1 MKAVHISSPGQV
13 ELADLPMP
21 EPAPGEALLRVRYAG
36 VCGSD
41 LQTFTGNQPF
51 ATYPRIPGHEFS
63 AEIIKINGEAPDL
76 KQGMLVTGNPYFNC
90 SSCSPCRR
98 GLVNCCE
105 SNETM
110 GVHRDGAFREYFTLP
125 IERVYPGESLSA
137 EQLAMIEP
145 FSIGFHAATQA
156 KVSPGDRV
164 LVLGAGAIGIFA
176 LLSAKLMGA
185 SVWIADILPSRL
197 EVAQK
202 MGADGTILLTE
213 VKDIERTAREL
224 TDNNGF
230 DVALEA
236 TGVPESFL
244 NAMAASM
251 YGGRI
256 ALIGNGKREV
266 SFNQSL
272 IVKKQLTIV
281 GSRNSLDAFKPL
293 IKHVAAGDVNI
304 EGMHTATYPFPQTI
318 DAMQDLLDKPAD
330 NVKVLISF

>member
-1 MKAVHISSPGQV
+1 MKAVHVSSPGHV
-13 ELADLPMP
+13 ELADLPRP

-63 AEIIKINGEAPDL
+63 AELVEINGEAPGL
-76 KQGMLVTGNPYFNC
+76 EQGMLVTGNPYFNC
-90 SSCSPCRR
+90 GSCSPCRR

-110 GVHRDGAFREYFTLP
+110 GVHRDGAFCEYITLP

-137 EQLAMIEP
+137 QQLAMIEP

-156 KVSPGDRV
+156 RVAPGDRV

-176 LLSAKLMGA
+176 LLSAKLLGA

-197 EVAQK
+197 EIAQR

-213 VKDIERTAREL
+213 VEDLEATAREL
-224 TDNNGF
+224 TDDNGF

-236 TGVPESFL
+236 TGVPQSFL

-272 IVKKQLTIV
+272 IIKKELTIL
-281 GSRNSLDAFKPL
+281 GSRNSLDAFRPL
-293 IKHVAAGDVNI
+293 IRHVAAGDVDI

-318 DAMQDLLDKPAD
+318 DAMQDLLAHPEN

>member
-1 MKAVHISSPGQV
+1 MKAVHISSPGHV
-13 ELADLPMP
+13 EITDLPRP
-21 EPAPGEALLRVRYAG
+21 EPARGEALLRVRYAG
-36 VCGSD
+36 LCGSD

-63 AEIIKINGEAPDL
+63 AEIVEVNGDAAEL

-90 SSCSPCRR
+90 GVCSPCRR

-125 IERVYPGESLSA
+125 IDRIYQGESLTA

-145 FSIGFHAATQA
+145 FSIGFHAANQA
-156 KVSPGDRV
+156 HISPGDRV

-176 LLSAKLMGA
+176 LLSAKLKGA
-185 SVWIADILPSRL
+185 SVWIADILPARL
-197 EVAQK
+197 DVAQQ
-202 MGADGTILLTE
+202 MGADGVILLTE
-213 VKDIERTAREL
+213 VHDIETTARDL
-224 TDNNGF
+224 TDRNGF
-230 DVALEA
+230 DVVLEA

-272 IVKKQLTIV
+272 IIKKELTIL
-281 GSRNSLDAFKPL
+281 GSRNSLDAFRPL
-293 IKHVAAGDVNI
+293 INHVAAGDVDI
-304 EGMHTATYPFPQTI
+304 EGMHTATYPFAETI
-318 DAMQDLLDKPAD
+318 DAMQNLLDHPAN

>member
-1 MKAVHISSPGQV
+1 MKAVHVSSPGHV
-13 ELADLPMP
+13 ELADLPRP

-63 AEIIKINGEAPDL
+63 AELVEINGEAPGL
-76 KQGMLVTGNPYFNC
+76 EQGMLVTGNPYFNC
-90 SSCSPCRR
+90 GSCSPCRR

-110 GVHRDGAFREYFTLP
+110 GVHRDGAFCEYLTLP

-137 EQLAMIEP
+137 QQLAMIEP
-145 FSIGFHAATQA
+145 FSIGFHAATRA
-156 KVSPGDRV
+156 RVAPGDRV

-176 LLSAKLMGA
+176 LLSAKLLGA
-185 SVWIADILPSRL
+185 SVWIADILPARL
-197 EVAQK
+197 EIAQR

-213 VKDIERTAREL
+213 VEDLEATAREL
-224 TDNNGF
+224 TDDNGF

-272 IVKKQLTIV
+272 IIKKELTV
-281 GSRNSLDAFKPL
+281 LGSRNSLDAFRPL
-293 IKHVAAGDVNI
+293 IRHVAAGDVDI
-304 EGMHTATYPFPQTI
+304 DGMHTGTYPFAQTI
-318 DAMQDLLDKPAD
+318 DAMQDLLAHPEN

>member
-1 MKAVHISSPGQV
+1 MKAVHISSPGEV

-21 EPAPGEALLRVRYAG
+21 APAPGEALLRVRYAG

-63 AEIIKINGEAPDL
+63 AEIVEVNGEAPGL
-76 KQGMLVTGNPYFNC
+76 TQGMLVTGNPYFNC
-90 SSCSPCRR
+90 GVCSPCRR

-105 SNETM
+105 SNQTM
-110 GVHRDGAFREYFTLP
+110 GVHRDGAFREFLTMP
-125 IERVYPGESLSA
+125 IERIYPGASLSA

-145 FSIGFHAATQA
+145 FSIGFHAANQA
-156 KVSPGDRV
+156 RVMPGDRV

-176 LLSAKLMGA
+176 LLSATLLGA

-202 MGADGTILLTE
+202 MGAEGTILLTE
-213 VKDIERTAREL
+213 VEDIETTAREL
-224 TDNNGF
+224 TDDNGF

-244 NAMAASM
+244 NAIAACM

-272 IVKKQLTIV
+272 IIKKELTIL
-281 GSRNSLDAFKPL
+281 GSRNSLNAFTPL
-293 IKHVAAGDVNI
+293 IKHVAAGDVSI
-304 EGMHTATYPFPQTI
+304 EGMHTATYPFAETI
-318 DAMQDLLDKPAD
+318 DAMRDLLDQPAN

>member
-1 MKAVHISSPGQV
+1 MKAVHVSSPGHV
-13 ELADLPMP
+13 ELADLPRP

-63 AEIIKINGEAPDL
+63 AELVEINGEAPGL
-76 KQGMLVTGNPYFNC
+76 EQGMLVTGNPYFNC
-90 SSCSPCRR
+90 GSCSPCRR

-110 GVHRDGAFREYFTLP
+110 GVHRDGAFCEYLTLP

-137 EQLAMIEP
+137 QQLAMIEP

-156 KVSPGDRV
+156 RVAPGDRV

-176 LLSAKLMGA
+176 LLSAKLLGA

-197 EVAQK
+197 EIAQR

-213 VKDIERTAREL
+213 VEDLGATAREL
-224 TDNNGF
+224 TDDNGF

-272 IVKKQLTIV
+272 IIKKELTIL
-281 GSRNSLDAFKPL
+281 GSRNSLDAFRPL
-293 IKHVAAGDVNI
+293 IRHVAAGDVDI

-318 DAMQDLLDKPAD
+318 DAMQDLLAHPEN

>member
-1 MKAVHISSPGQV
+1 MKAVHVSSPGHV
-13 ELADLPMP
+13 EVTDLPMP
-21 EPAPGEALLRVRYAG
+21 EPAPGDALLRVRFAG

-63 AEIIKINGEAPDL
+63 AEIVEVNGEAPGL
-76 KQGMLVTGNPYFNC
+76 EQGMLVTGNPYFNC
-90 SSCSPCRR
+90 GVCSPCQR

-110 GVHRDGAFREYFTLP
+110 GVHRDGAFREYLTMP

-145 FSIGFHAATQA
+145 FSIGFHAANRAQ
-156 KVSPGDRV
+156 VSPGDKV

-176 LLSAKLMGA
+176 LLSAKLKGA
-185 SVWIADILPSRL
+185 SVWIADILPPRL
-197 EVAQK
+197 EVAQQ
-202 MGADGTILLTE
+202 MGADGVILLTE
-213 VKDIERTAREL
+213 VEDIEAAAREL

-230 DVALEA
+230 DVVLEA

-244 NAMAASM
+244 NAMAAAM

-256 ALIGNGKREV
+256 TLIGNGKREV

-272 IVKKQLTIV
+272 IIKKELTIL
-281 GSRNSLDAFKPL
+281 GSRNSLEAFRPL

-304 EGMHTATYPFPQTI
+304 EGMLTATYPFAETI
-318 DAMQDLLDKPAD
+318 DAMQDLLERPAD

>member
-1 MKAVHISSPGQV
+1 MKAVHVSSPGHV
-13 ELADLPMP
+13 ELADLPRP

-63 AEIIKINGEAPDL
+63 AELVEINGEAPGL
-76 KQGMLVTGNPYFNC
+76 EQGMLVTGNPYFNC
-90 SSCSPCRR
+90 GSCSPCRR

-110 GVHRDGAFREYFTLP
+110 GVHRDGAFCEYLTLP

-137 EQLAMIEP
+137 QQLAMIEP
-145 FSIGFHAATQA
+145 FSIGFHAATRA
-156 KVSPGDRV
+156 RVAPGDRV

-176 LLSAKLMGA
+176 LLSAKLLGA
-185 SVWIADILPSRL
+185 SVWIADILPARL
-197 EVAQK
+197 EIAQR

-213 VKDIERTAREL
+213 VENLEATAREL
-224 TDNNGF
+224 TDDNGF

-272 IVKKQLTIV
+272 IIKKELTV
-281 GSRNSLDAFKPL
+281 LGSRNSLDAFRPL
-293 IKHVAAGDVNI
+293 IRHVAAGDVDI
-304 EGMHTATYPFPQTI
+304 DGMHTGTYPFAQTI
-318 DAMQDLLDKPAD
+318 DAMQDLLAHPEN